1 MRMVVVLPA
10 PFGPRKPR
18 ISPFWTSKVTSLM
31 ATCGPYA
38 FVRCSTWIIEAPG
51 VAYKTKTDDTSI
63 RLLRATA
70 NANGGRLKKP
80 EHQLR
85 IIALNVG
92 KEKVAG
98 GCYVDR
104 RVGGRYDGANRRGKV
119 SK

>member
-18 ISPFWTSKVTSLM
+18 ISPFWTSNVTSLM
-31 ATCGPYA
+31 ATRGPNA
-38 FVRCSTWIIEAPG
+38 FVKCSAWIIDAPG

-70 NANGGRLKKP
+70 NANGARLKKP

-92 KEKVAG
+92 KEKVRAAALKG
-98 GCYVDR
+98 LS
-104 RVGGRYDGANRRGKV
+104 KV
-119 SK
+119 RPADA